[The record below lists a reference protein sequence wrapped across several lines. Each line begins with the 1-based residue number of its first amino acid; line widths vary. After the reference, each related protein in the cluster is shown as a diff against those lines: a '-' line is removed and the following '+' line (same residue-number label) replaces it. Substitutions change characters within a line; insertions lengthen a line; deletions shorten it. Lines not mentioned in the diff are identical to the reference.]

1 MTVPLFPC
9 GSGRTVDLDQPDTP
23 VKKNTTKNNP
33 FLCPVS
39 LFTSTCLFVQ
49 ELVASGAL
57 ALEADRPVHADVG
70 AAAVVDHTLVQSWE
84 RKEEREEVKKRANQ
98 GGDGHVASTET
109 SKSDFRRELRK
120 QETLKTD
127 TLHPSV

>member
-1 MTVPLFPC
+1 MCVCGSDVTVPLFPC
-9 GSGRTVDLDQPDTP
+9 GSGRPVTLNKDLILISLTRPF
-23 VKKNTTKNNP
+23 KKNKQKKPNSS
-33 FLCPVS
+33 LCPVS

-84 RKEEREEVKKRANQ
+84 RKKEKEEVKK
-98 GGDGHVASTET
+98 
-109 SKSDFRRELRK
+109 KSQPGKKF
-120 QETLKTD
+120 QI
-127 TLHPSV
+127 